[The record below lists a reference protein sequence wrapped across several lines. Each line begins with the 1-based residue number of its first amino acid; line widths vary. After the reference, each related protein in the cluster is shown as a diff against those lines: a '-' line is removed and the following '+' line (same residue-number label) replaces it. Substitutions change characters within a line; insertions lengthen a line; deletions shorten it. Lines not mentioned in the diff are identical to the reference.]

1 MTDIQVGPRADCGAV
16 EGPPRCPEA
25 CFKIRKGSLTHAW
38 RETTG
43 QMWSP
48 PVGTHAKLTGRPVD
62 QGVRVHSGVLME
74 SHTER
79 PSEQASIG
87 IDCNTSHHHLS
98 RSCKAIIPCNH

>member
-1 MTDIQVGPRADCGAV
+1 MTDIQIGPRADCGAV
-16 EGPPRCPEA
+16 EGPRRCPEP

-62 QGVRVHSGVLME
+62 QGVWVHSGVLMK
-74 SHTER
+74 SHMER
-79 PSEQASIG
+79 PSEQASTG
-87 IDCNTSHHHLS
+87 NDFNTSHHHLS
-98 RSCKAIIPCNH
+98 RSRKVITCNH